1 MCCKYRNNNTIVIS
15 TEWLRSDR
23 EKAEG
28 RPLWKHSDVGKL
40 TPSSVSL
47 QTALNFSV
55 CKALRS
61 QDKQKCSEELLIAS
75 PHLYNGVHCSY
86 VGVNGIQTVS
96 FDEVIGLL
104 LGPVSA
110 ARGVLQM

>member
-1 MCCKYRNNNTIVIS
+1 MRCKCRNNNTIVIS

-23 EKAEG
+23 EKAS
-28 RPLWKHSDVGKL
+28 LWKRSDVGKL

-55 CKALRS
+55 RKALCS

>member
-1 MCCKYRNNNTIVIS
+1 MLSAVNLQDTLDFSIWNT
-15 TEWLRSDR
+15 L
-23 EKAEG
+23 
-28 RPLWKHSDVGKL
+28 
-40 TPSSVSL
+40 
-47 QTALNFSV
+47 
-55 CKALRS
+55 CS
-61 QDKQKCSEELLIAS
+61 QDKLKCSRELLIAS

-86 VGVNGIQTVS
+86 VGVNDIQAVP